1 MLLVCGSQ
9 LWERWGPPRPWQPCC
24 HHDPISP
31 GLVSQNL
38 GLSLN
43 YLHPAS
49 PAVCHLPPG
58 SAQCCR
64 RSICV
69 PQQLPATP
77 SSAVLSLSK
86 WVLTHWMCLQ
96 LSIPWALLYGYID
109 VLGKSMHSIFWPALL
124 LKKYSEY
131 LTNMKKKTNWSMSFH
146 SKRWLMQS
154 SVSAQR

>member
-1 MLLVCGSQ
+1 MLLVSGSR

-31 GLVSQNL
+31 GLASQNL
-38 GLSLN
+38 GWSLN
-43 YLHPAS
+43 DLHPAS
-49 PAVCHLPPG
+49 SAVCHLPPG

-64 RSICV
+64 CATCV

-77 SSAVLSLSK
+77 SSTVLSLLK
-86 WVLTHWMCLQ
+86 WVLMHWMCLQ

-109 VLGKSMHSIFWPALL
+109 VLGKSMRSIFWPALL

-131 LTNMKKKTNWSMSFH
+131 LTNMRKNKLKYVI
-146 SKRWLMQS
+146 L
-154 SVSAQR
+154 